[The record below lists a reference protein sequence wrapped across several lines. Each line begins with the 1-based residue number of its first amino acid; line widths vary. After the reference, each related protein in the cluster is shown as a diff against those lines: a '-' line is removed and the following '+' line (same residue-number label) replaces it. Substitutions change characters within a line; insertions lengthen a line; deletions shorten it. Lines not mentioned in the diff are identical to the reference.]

1 MQKLAEV
8 CIRRPVFATM
18 LIMALVVVGIAGY
31 VKLGVD
37 RFPAM
42 DLPTV
47 RVSTRLPGAS
57 PAEVEAQ
64 ISYPIEEVINTVE
77 GITELRSINGPGT
90 SFILVTFDLNRDID
104 TAAQDVRDRVATVVR
119 NLPREADPPIVS
131 KADNDLSP
139 VLVVTLSGQRSIR
152 ELSEI
157 ADKIVK
163 VQLER
168 SAGIG
173 EVEIIGAL
181 KRAINVWVD
190 ADRLAAYQIPIRD
203 VREAIARQ
211 NANVPGGFV
220 TTSLREQTLRTLGRI
235 TDPKAFNDLVVATR
249 DGSAIRIRD
258 IGWAE
263 DGTKEQR
270 SIARLN
276 GVPTV
281 SLELRRQSGA
291 NTVAVIEA
299 AKAQLPAIQAQL
311 PADVK
316 LEVVRDQS
324 RYIYEALHE
333 IKRHLILGSLLACLV
348 VLLFMRNWRATFIAA
363 VAIPTSV
370 IATFGMM
377 RALDFTL
384 NSVTMLALVLM
395 VGIVIDDAIVILENI
410 FRFVEEKKMG
420 PFEAARAGT
429 AEIALAVMAT
439 TFSLVVIFVPVSF
452 MSSISG
458 RFLFQFGITAAVA
471 VLVSLLVSFTLTPMM
486 SARLLHSRA
495 GGASADSAAP
505 KSRRGFYARLDRAY
519 GRALRLVMRHRIA
532 VGLLSVGVVLTSI
545 PLYKTVKQEFIP
557 SNVDEGE
564 FDVSVTAPE
573 GTSLAAM
580 DEVAQKIE
588 ADLLATRGVRLVHAS
603 MGGGGAL
610 GNVNNGRF
618 YVRLIPHHER
628 TFGWQR
634 LLQTRPWRAFQGNF
648 TQRDVVQDVRRQ
660 LKKYPDLRGS
670 IRNPQTFT
678 MGGPNYDIDFALL
691 GPDLDALAAYAEQLR
706 KKAPELGLLDA
717 DTTLKLDKP
726 ELRVE
731 IDRERAATLGV
742 DTEDI
747 ATALRLM
754 VGGDEK
760 VSRFRDPS
768 VNDDYDVQL
777 RLAIGDRSDVPTI
790 SRLYVPRQGGGL
802 VRLDNLVRIVQGQTA
817 SRIDRLDRQRQV
829 SLRAAIAPG
838 YALADRL
845 AAVRAQV
852 HEMNLPPGYSTRV
865 SGRGRELEST
875 FTEFLWAFLLS
886 VILMYIILASQF
898 ESLVHPFT
906 ILLSLPLSVPFALI
920 SLWLTG
926 QTINLYS
933 ALGMLVL
940 FGVVKKNAILQID
953 HMNNL
958 RATGMERLEA
968 ILQANRDRLRPIL
981 MTTLTLVA
989 GMLPLAL
996 GTGPGAEER
1005 RATAIV
1011 VIGGQTLCLLLTLL
1025 VTPVAYSFLDDLR
1038 QKLHWR
1044 RLVPAHPQGYSAEAT
1059 QSAASDENEQRD
1071 RSLAEKR

>member
-1 MQKLAEV
+1 
-8 CIRRPVFATM
+8 
-18 LIMALVVVGIAGY
+18 
-31 VKLGVD
+31 
-37 RFPAM
+37 
-42 DLPTV
+42 
-47 RVSTRLPGAS
+47 
-57 PAEVEAQ
+57 
-64 ISYPIEEVINTVE
+64 
-77 GITELRSINGPGT
+77 
-90 SFILVTFDLNRDID
+90 
-104 TAAQDVRDRVATVVR
+104 
-119 NLPREADPPIVS
+119 
-131 KADNDLSP
+131 
-139 VLVVTLSGQRSIR
+139 
-152 ELSEI
+152 
-157 ADKIVK
+157 
-163 VQLER
+163 
-168 SAGIG
+168 
-173 EVEIIGAL
+173 
-181 KRAINVWVD
+181 
-190 ADRLAAYQIPIRD
+190 
-203 VREAIARQ
+203 
-211 NANVPGGFV
+211 
-220 TTSLREQTLRTLGRI
+220 
-235 TDPKAFNDLVVATR
+235 
-249 DGSAIRIRD
+249 
-258 IGWAE
+258 
-263 DGTKEQR
+263 
-270 SIARLN
+270 
-276 GVPTV
+276 
-281 SLELRRQSGA
+281 
-291 NTVAVIEA
+291 
-299 AKAQLPAIQAQL
+299 
-311 PADVK
+311 
-316 LEVVRDQS
+316 
-324 RYIYEALHE
+324 
-333 IKRHLILGSLLACLV
+333 
-348 VLLFMRNWRATFIAA
+348 
-363 VAIPTSV
+363 
-370 IATFGMM
+370 
-377 RALDFTL
+377 
-384 NSVTMLALVLM
+384 
-395 VGIVIDDAIVILENI
+395 
-410 FRFVEEKKMG
+410 
-420 PFEAARAGT
+420 
-429 AEIALAVMAT
+429 
-439 TFSLVVIFVPVSF
+439 
-452 MSSISG
+452 
-458 RFLFQFGITAAVA
+458 
-471 VLVSLLVSFTLTPMM
+471 
-486 SARLLHSRA
+486 
-495 GGASADSAAP
+495 
-505 KSRRGFYARLDRAY
+505 
-519 GRALRLVMRHRIA
+519 
-532 VGLLSVGVVLTSI
+532 
-545 PLYKTVKQEFIP
+545 
-557 SNVDEGE
+557 
-564 FDVSVTAPE
+564 
-573 GTSLAAM
+573 
-580 DEVAQKIE
+580 
-588 ADLLATRGVRLVHAS
+588 

-610 GNVNNGRF
+610 GNVNNARF

-717 DTTLKLDKP
+717 DTTLRLDKP

-802 VRLDNLVRIVQGQTA
+802 VRLDNLVGIVQGQTA

-1044 RLVPAHPQGYSAEAT
+1044 RLVPSHPQGYSAEAT
-1059 QSAASDENEQRD
+1059 QSAVSDENEQRD
-1071 RSLAEKR
+1071 RALAEKR